1 MQLYVKTID
10 MVVNFRDVDQC
21 QRWVQAGACVN
32 MEEVES
38 IQTLHSFQ
46 YCIVVNHTVKMSDM
60 DTAEIVW
67 AGQG

>member
-32 MEEVES
+32 MDEVES
-38 IQTLHSFQ
+38 IQTLHSYF
-46 YCIVVNHTVKMSDM
+46 NTV
-60 DTAEIVW
+60 
-67 AGQG
+67 

>member
-46 YCIVVNHTVKMSDM
+46 YCIVKMSDM

>member
-1 MQLYVKTID
+1 MSALGPG
-10 MVVNFRDVDQC
+10 
-21 QRWVQAGACVN
+21 QAGTCVN

-46 YCIVVNHTVKMSDM
+46 YCIVVNHTVQMSDM